1 MTTEKSCSKKCLGIL
16 LFISLTANVF
26 LGGVVAGKHYFG
38 GHMNEKKLVR
48 LIKTFGGLSAESQ
61 QKAIASVEKDWPAV
75 KEQFAAVREKR
86 DAVKNILVQKDYS
99 EEELDKAMTA
109 VREQVDKLL
118 LAGQV
123 LGKNALGSITP
134 EERVNLIKKL
144 PRPPA
149 E

>member
-1 MTTEKSCSKKCLGIL
+1 MTMQNSCSKTCLGVL
-16 LFISLTANVF
+16 LFLSLTANVF
-26 LGGVVAGKHYFG
+26 LGGVLAGKHYFG
-38 GHMNEKKLVR
+38 GPVSEKKIVKV
-48 LIKTFGGLSAESQ
+48 IKAFKGLSAESK

-75 KEQFAAVREKR
+75 KAQLDAVRDKR
-86 DAVKNILVQKDYS
+86 DAVKKILVLEEYS
-99 EEELDKAMTA
+99 EAELDKALAA
-109 VREQVDKLL
+109 VREQVNKLMD
-118 LAGQV
+118 AGQT